1 MLKEFL
7 KHAAGLASLLLIVIL
22 SACARGTVSA
32 QSVHVNSVEDAFV
45 APFTQNLDAAP
56 GSMQSPNSSIPICP
70 GAVRTNGYWDRL
82 LHTQHGINAVES
94 VTCASMK
101 GDSTLQALV
110 LVRNDGT
117 GHILNLYVYD
127 RLGNASTALQQIFKL
142 ETLYKGSARISPYN
156 TVITGEADTLSAGN
170 RHKPNIGILP
180 DVYCEFKWSTYNHAF
195 IQTIFPGLFP
205 DLTRFQAEA
214 DQEQVN
220 QGHQPW
226 KRDAIQTAQ
235 ALINGI
241 SGTSTAGQPV
251 ATIISGGGNHDVGTV
266 VKVRSTHPGSSW
278 VNVTMTRL
286 EGNSNNIWIVIKVQ
300 TDGLS
305 IDTPAAL
312 TRLSSPVKVTGQG
325 IAFEDVIG
333 DLIVQN
339 RLDPS
344 IGVIGQVSVRG
355 KQGLGHT
362 TFSSTISYSSSAKAS
377 GIAAEEGTLALYS
390 ISLADGSV
398 SGMCI
403 IKVLLSSN

>member
-7 KHAAGLASLLLIVIL
+7 KLAAGLTSLLLIVIL
-22 SACARGTVSA
+22 SACTSGTVSA
-32 QSVHVNSVEDAFV
+32 QSFHVHAVEDTSV
-45 APFTQNLDAAP
+45 APFTQSLDAAP
-56 GSMQSPNSSIPICP
+56 GSMQNQNSSTLICP
-70 GAVRTNGYWDRL
+70 GVVRTNGYWNKL

-101 GDSTLQALV
+101 GDGTPQALV

-127 RLGNASTALQQIFKL
+127 GLGNAAPQQIFTV
-142 ETLYKGSARISPYN
+142 EALYKGSARISPYN
-156 TVITGEADTLSAGN
+156 TIITGEADTLSAGN
-170 RHKPNIGILP
+170 RNKPNIGILP
-180 DVYCEFKWSTYNHAF
+180 DVYREFKWSAYNHAF
-195 IQTIFPGLFP
+195 VQTIFPGLFP

-226 KRDAIQTAQ
+226 KLDAVQTAQ

-241 SGTSTAGQPV
+241 SGPSTAGQPV
-251 ATIISGGGNHDVGTV
+251 ASIISGGGKHDVGAV
-266 VKVRSTHPGSSW
+266 VKVKSTHPGSSW
-278 VNVTMTRL
+278 VHVNMTRL
-286 EGNSNNIWIVIKVQ
+286 EGNTNNIWIVIKVQ

-312 TRLSSPVKVTGQG
+312 TQLSSPVKVIGQG
-325 IAFEDVIG
+325 VAFEDVIG

-339 RLDPS
+339 RLDPG

-362 TFSSTISYSSSAKAS
+362 TFSSTISYTSSAKAS

-403 IKVLLSSN
+403 IKVLLSS